1 VQIRENLLIILE
13 LKTKKRRRTVGHGK
27 VEIQDQD
34 SHFPTAQNACGARK
48 KTAVYTKHLTH
59 LRDLLKEVANNIQII
74 VFTCRPDNY
83 LTPAGGRHRTKKED
97 EQPPVRAVNLV
108 QLIERCG
115 APSAS

>member
-59 LRDLLKEVANNIQII
+59 LGLVVPSVALVLALLLWVG
-74 VFTCRPDNY
+74 FRRG
-83 LTPAGGRHRTKKED
+83 LRSLR
-97 EQPPVRAVNLV
+97 L
-108 QLIERCG
+108 L
-115 APSAS
+115 